1 MQYTRFN
8 QAHFEQPI
16 GGIFKLLGLRWLI
29 FVCILL
35 SLSNLAKASNPTNA
49 IILPG
54 EFEVADILQRI
65 TYLKDTDGQ
74 FTFEQVLGKDLTG
87 QFTQASDTPYEPG
100 ITRDHYWIKISI
112 RGDDQV
118 YSQDRHFDPWYL
130 AFGNTLVDNVTL
142 YGPIDPNQ
150 SLEEKLHTQVRVSG
164 DGVDF
169 HANRAVDFRHPNFL
183 VTPSTEEQIFYG
195 HLSTDSSSI
204 GISLKVWSKDG
215 LAKHMTEAHIL
226 RGLFYGM
233 MISIMLYN
241 LFLYF
246 SFRDI
251 AYVYYVGFVT
261 SFVLY
266 RSYLDGILFQY
277 VWPESPFMQD
287 FVATLI
293 LPSPMISLILFSREF
308 LQTKINTPILDVPL
322 RALLAVSLVFF
333 FFGQFIPFSLLG
345 NSLLIIGAIIP
356 PLLFSCAVKNWLQG
370 DKKGRAFCIAQACMI
385 IAIFLHILSQ
395 AGAIGNYFIVIYS
408 LQIGALIEAYLFAF
422 ALSDRIN
429 IMRAQQQALEEQA
442 ISSLQE
448 SSRLKDEFLAT
459 ISHELRT
466 PMNGVGGS
474 LDLLK
479 TTGLSNEQTKYV
491 NTASQSA
498 SQMMELVSE
507 LLEFSE
513 GIADKVQ
520 LDLQTVDLHQLL
532 RELSKEY
539 SDRCETKHLE
549 FVFAMEKQ
557 TPQFIKADRDRLY
570 QLIEHLLDNAFKF
583 TNSGKVRLSAKM
595 VAQEKASNAVQIEFQ
610 VIDTG
615 IGIKPEVEERIFEIF
630 SQGDSSFSRQF
641 GGLGIGLAICKKL
654 VENMNGEISL
664 HSTPDE
670 GSTFIVSL
678 PFTLA
683 ENPTAHKEEE
693 ARAVSLDR
701 SGIKILVVED
711 NKVNQT
717 VLCGILR
724 KLGFQTAMANN
735 GQECLDI
742 LSEQSFDLIL
752 MDCQMPILDGFET
765 TKQIRKGTSQAKNI
779 PIVAVTANVMSHDKE
794 LCFESGMDD
803 FLQKPVKKAQIE
815 ATISHW
821 LVKSTQEEKIA

>member
-1 MQYTRFN
+1 MQYTRFKAV
-8 QAHFEQPI
+8 QFERLKEYTFQPRKF
-16 GGIFKLLGLRWLI
+16 GLLI
-29 FVCILL
+29 IACILF
-35 SLSNLAKASNPTNA
+35 SLSNIANAVNANNA
-49 IILPG
+49 IILPE
-54 EFEVADILQRI
+54 EFKVVDILSRI
-65 TYLKDTDGQ
+65 SYLQDTTGNLS
-74 FTFEQVLGKDLTG
+74 FEQVLAKDLTG
-87 QFTQASDTPYEPG
+87 QFTQASDQPYEPG
-100 ITRDHYWIKISI
+100 ITNDHSWLKISI
-112 RGDDQV
+112 RGDEAAYSKDQH
-118 YSQDRHFDPWYL
+118 YDPWYL
-130 AFGNTLVDNVTL
+130 AIGNTLLDNAIL
-142 YGPIDPNQ
+142 YGPISLDQ
-150 SLEEKLHTQVRVSG
+150 TLEEKLNTQIRVSG
-164 DGVDF
+164 DAVAFKG
-169 HANRAVDFRHPNFL
+169 NRATDFRHPNFL
-183 VTPSTEEQIFYG
+183 VNPSSQEQIFYA
-195 HLSTDSSSI
+195 HLSTNSSSS
-204 GISLKVWSKDG
+204 GISLKVWSRDG
-215 LAKHMTEAHIL
+215 LAAHKSEAHML

-233 MISIMLYN
+233 MLSIMLYN

-251 AYVYYVGFVT
+251 AYVYYVAFVA

-266 RSYLDGILFQY
+266 RSYLDGVLLQY
-277 VWPESPFMQD
+277 FWPESAYIQD

-293 LPSPMISLILFSREF
+293 LPSPMIFLILFSREF
-308 LQTKINTPILDVPL
+308 LNTKANTPLLDIPLKIILG
-322 RALLAVSLVFF
+322 VSLVFF
-333 FFGQFIPFSLLG
+333 CFGKFVPFSVVG
-345 NSLLIIGAIIP
+345 NSLLIIGAITP
-356 PLLFSCAVKNWLQG
+356 PLLFFCAVKTWSQG
-370 DKKGRAFCIAQACMI
+370 DKKGRAFCIAQLLMI

-395 AGAIGNYFIVIYS
+395 AGAISNYFIVVYS
-408 LQIGALIEAYLFAF
+408 LQIGSLVEAYLFAF

-479 TTGLSNEQTKYV
+479 TTGLSGEQTKYV

-520 LDLQTVDLHQLL
+520 LDIQTVDLHQLL
-532 RELSKEY
+532 KELSTEY
-539 SDRCETKHLE
+539 ADRCNTKHLE
-549 FVFAMEKQ
+549 FIFAMEKR

-583 TNSGKVRLSAKM
+583 TNSGKVRLSAKL
-595 VAQEKASNAVQIEFQ
+595 VAEDKGQNAAQIEFQ
-610 VIDTG
+610 IIDTG
-615 IGIKPEVEERIFEIF
+615 IGIKPEIEEKIFEIF

-641 GGLGIGLAICKKL
+641 GGLGIGLAICRKL
-654 VENMNGEISL
+654 VENMNGEITL

-683 ENPTAHKEEE
+683 ENPSVRREEKTKE
-693 ARAVSLDR
+693 VSLDR
-701 SGIKILVVED
+701 SGVKILVVED

-724 KLGFQTAMANN
+724 KLGFQTGMANN

-765 TKQIRKGTSQAKNI
+765 TKQIRKGTTQAKNI

-821 LVKSTQEEKIA
+821 LVKSTQEKIA